1 MRPSFAIVGCGRV
14 GTALAKYLAEAG
26 YILAGLASK
35 SLSSAKRVA
44 DLTGSVNFTDTAW
57 EVTRKADIVFITTP
71 DGAIKEACDSIAVKN
86 GFNSGSV
93 VLHCSGAL
101 TSTMLLTA
109 RNCGASIGSMH
120 PLQSFASTEYSHNPF
135 SGIVTSVEGDK
146 KATDAASLVAAAL
159 GSGCVTI
166 KTEAKILYHASAVVA
181 SNYLVTLLDLSLNL
195 IRQAGVPADEAF
207 RSLKPLIDGTLSN
220 IEKLGVHD
228 ALTGPIARGDIQTI
242 ENHILEIG
250 SETPHLLPL
259 YKILGLYTVEI
270 AKGKG
275 TLSDTVCGN
284 LKKLFLM
291 NISQDSPDSGHITS
305 SR

>member
-26 YILAGLASK
+26 YIPAGLASK

>member
-101 TSTMLLTA
+101 TSTILLSA
-109 RNCGASIGSMH
+109 KNCGASIGSMH

-284 LKKLFLM
+284 LKKIFLM
-291 NISQDSPDSGHITS
+291 NMSQDSTDSGHITS

>member
-291 NISQDSPDSGHITS
+291 NMSQDSPDSGHITS